1 MNIVLLNKKSR
12 NSTVIKFKNDVPYI
26 SYKAMDE
33 IPWLTH
39 GFSTRLGGVSQGVLS
54 SMNLGFGRGDL
65 EENVVNNHKII
76 ANAIGFESKNI
87 VCSKQ
92 THTTNVA
99 VVGKEFKGNGIYKEN
114 CFTDI
119 DGMITNEKNVVL
131 ATYFADCVP
140 LYMVDVKNKAI
151 GLAHSGWRGTVG
163 KIGKVTVEKMTEEF
177 QTDPSELYAA
187 IGPSICQDCYEVSE
201 DVIDQFR
208 EAFEEKYWDVL
219 FYRKPDGKYQLN
231 LWEANRR
238 IFLDAGIKEERI
250 SMPGICT
257 CCNPLFLYSHRA
269 SHGKRGNLGAFIT
282 VR

>member
-39 GFSTRLGGVSQGVLS
+39 GFSTRIGGVSQGVLS

-151 GLAHSGWRGTVG
+151 GLSHSGWRGTVG
-163 KIGKVTVEKMTEEF
+163 KIGACTLKKMKENYG
-177 QTDPSELYAA
+177 TDSK
-187 IGPSICQDCYEVSE
+187 
-201 DVIDQFR
+201 DVI
-208 EAFEEKYWDVL
+208 AC
-219 FYRKPDGKYQLN
+219 
-231 LWEANRR
+231 
-238 IFLDAGIKEERI
+238 I
-250 SMPGICT
+250 
-257 CCNPLFLYSHRA
+257 
-269 SHGKRGNLGAFIT
+269 GAFNMYELL
-282 VR
+282 

>member
-99 VVGKEFKGNGIYKEN
+99 VVGKEFKENGIYKEN

-163 KIGKVTVEKMTEEF
+163 KIGACTLKKMKENYG
-177 QTDPSELYAA
+177 TDSKDVIAC
-187 IGPSICQDCYEVSE
+187 IGPSICMSCYEISE
-201 DVIDQFR
+201 DVANEFKMAFPDNIDNILLNKGNGKYMLDLWECNRIVFR
-208 EAFEEKYWDVL
+208 ECGVLEENIHL
-219 FYRKPDGKYQLN
+219 PD
-231 LWEANRR
+231 
-238 IFLDAGIKEERI
+238 
-250 SMPGICT
+250 ICT
-257 CCNPLFLYSHRA
+257 CCNDKMLFSHRA
-269 SHGKRGNLGAFIT
+269 TNGKRGNLAAFLEIK
-282 VR
+282 